1 MTGMEFDPADLDE
14 EGNLK
19 VGEGEGGGED
29 KDKKPSFSDFRVP
42 DDHEDQSLRGL
53 SGPELIN
60 TLKASKELTRRAIE
74 QANSASGAANAAA
87 NAANV
92 AAAGSRT
99 ADPPAPT
106 TLTKEDLL
114 LADPKIVNDKIA
126 AIFQEK
132 ARPVLIEQYTKM
144 SHQAIAL
151 ARQDKKAMPHWDEYE
166 AEIIREASPLSL
178 DVTANMSTWG
188 HLYATVVGRH
198 QNEIIEREITK
209 RTKEKDDPDLDP
221 DLPSKVVDRENLVG
235 KRVTVG
241 STGERGKGGGG
252 GGKSPPKLDDQ
263 QRATAARLGVSEEDY
278 ASYLPDEE

>member
-1 MTGMEFDPADLDE
+1 MTGMEFDPVEVEE
-14 EGNLK
+14 EGDK
-19 VGEGEGGGED
+19 KGGEED
-29 KDKKPSFSDFRVP
+29 GDKKPSFSDFRVP
-42 DDHEDQSLRGL
+42 DDHEDESLRGL

-74 QANSASGAANAAA
+74 QANSASSAANAAA

-92 AAAGSRT
+92 AAVAGSRT
-99 ADPPAPT
+99 VDAPKPT
-106 TLTKEDLL
+106 ELTKEDLL

-144 SHQAIAL
+144 THQAIAL
-151 ARQDKKAMPHWDEYE
+151 SKQDKKAMPYWDEYE
-166 AEIIREASPLSL
+166 GEIIKEAGSLSL
-178 DVTANMSTWG
+178 DVTANMSTWK
-188 HLYATVVGRH
+188 HLYGTVTARH
-198 QNEIIEREITK
+198 QEEIIDREITRRAK
-209 RTKEKDDPDLDP
+209 AKEDEDNP
-221 DLPSKVVDRENLVG
+221 DLPSTTPTATERDNLVG

-252 GGKSPPKLDDQ
+252 GGKRALPKLDDA

-278 ASYLPDEE
+278 ASYLPEE